1 MSVLVYTLGIITAL
15 AGMALTHTGV
25 TFMGYCLS
33 TVGALMLITKE
44 KEKTN
49 ER

>member
-1 MSVLVYTLGIITAL
+1 MTTLTFSLGISTAL

-25 TFMGYCLS
+25 TLLGFCLCVIA
-33 TVGALMLITKE
+33 TVMTITS
-44 KEKTN
+44 

>member
-25 TFMGYCLS
+25 TFMGLCLS
-33 TVGALMLITKE
+33 VIGALMLITKE
-44 KEKTN
+44 RKEK
-49 ER
+49 